1 MRSPL
6 DGGFEVGKAS
16 GIWPPQA
23 SAIPG
28 FATARLWGQ
37 ERSHSST
44 GTSADVSRFARK
56 SFGGISGGP
65 AVTKPLPGKYK
76 LAENARQTCQGPRFG
91 RRAIGFATTTLP
103 SGPGRRREYH
113 DADQQTHP

>member
-28 FATARLWGQ
+28 FATARLKNNVLILAQGSP
-37 ERSHSST
+37 R
-44 GTSADVSRFARK
+44 
-56 SFGGISGGP
+56 
-65 AVTKPLPGKYK
+65 AVPLPGIHFLGPLPKGARAPFRYQGVT
-76 LAENARQTCQGPRFG
+76 NA
-91 RRAIGFATTTLP
+91 I
-103 SGPGRRREYH
+103 
-113 DADQQTHP
+113 